1 MVPPPVDF
9 MEISARLQSLPTLAP
24 RPTATNINAF
34 EEQLV
39 DILSTI
45 PSAQSEDH
53 GFRGL
58 VESAEMYALVS
69 NTPWRNWP
77 NPGPTRRG
85 TVINPHPTLGTNLT
99 ADAARA
105 EQAVWTAETT
115 QFMSETNVRRA
126 VIDAL
131 NAAVPKSYRRA
142 QGGATGIGHTTYK
155 ATNQP
160 REILAQLRANYGRPS
175 PGEKEINDN
184 RFKMPWKHGTET
196 IEELFNRLE
205 ECYVIALRAKPAY
218 TVEQLINKAVTSAQL
233 TGLYPT
239 ALLEW
244 NGFATEN
251 KTWPELKKHFTEAY
265 DLLLTTGGGTSGS
278 AGYHGA
284 NAATTEEDDDS
295 MTSITTSIANMHIAN
310 NANAQVINDNMSS
323 ITAETRELR
332 AMIAQLAL
340 MAQGQTTQQQQ
351 PAYPAFYQ
359 PTQPPQPLLQPPPT
373 QTAYNM
379 TMPPPMTTPQ
389 QHTGRGGRVGYGRGR
404 RGQGGGSGGRG
415 GRGNY
420 GRGGYGNQY
429 QSPSPQQQFMPTTS
443 GQGGSIPP
451 PPGFRNNQQLQT
463 RTNAPNPVKFFNNW
477 NMCCNCGY
485 DVPIWHNSQTCPYK
499 QDFPHHNDGINR
511 NNAKQYE
518 AAGWKV
524 SKKGMH
530 KTQLPT
536 NPHEGQA

>member
-58 VESAEMYALVS
+58 VESVEMYAITS
-69 NTPWRNWP
+69 AIPWRDWP

-85 TVINPHPTLGTNLT
+85 TTINPHPTLGQNL
-99 ADAARA
+99 DSDVARA
-105 EQAVWTAETT
+105 EQAVWVAETT

-126 VIDAL
+126 IIDAL
-131 NAAVPKSYRRA
+131 NTAVPKSYRRA
-142 QGGATGIGHTTYK
+142 QGGTTGIGHTNYK

-160 REILAQLRANYGRPS
+160 RDILAQLRTIYGRPS
-175 PGEKEINDN
+175 PGEKEVNDN
-184 RFKMPWKHGTET
+184 RFKMPWQHGTET

-218 TVEQLINKAVTSAQL
+218 TVEQLVDKAVTSVQL

-244 NGFATEN
+244 NGFAEDN
-251 KTWPELKKHFTEAY
+251 KTWPEMKSHFTEAY
-265 DLLLTTGGGTSGS
+265 DLLLTTGGGTAGA

-284 NAATTEEDDDS
+284 NYTADNDDDS
-295 MTSITTSIANMHIAN
+295 MTSITASITNMHIAN
-310 NANAQVINDNMSS
+310 NANAQAINDNMST

-332 AMIAQLAL
+332 ALVNQLAM
-340 MAQGQTTQQQQ
+340 MAQGQMTGQQ
-351 PAYPAFYQ
+351 PPAYQ
-359 PTQPPQPLLQPPPT
+359 PYYQPQPPPVQPPPT
-373 QTAYNM
+373 QSAYNM
-379 TMPPPMTTPQ
+379 TMPPTMATPPQ
-389 QHTGRGGRVGYGRGR
+389 QTQQTGRGGRGGRTRGGRGR
-404 RGQGGGSGGRG
+404 GGGRGGQG

-420 GRGGYGNQY
+420 SRGAYGQQY
-429 QSPSPQQQFMPTTS
+429 QPPATMANV
-443 GQGGSIPP
+443 GNIPP
-451 PPGFRNNQQLQT
+451 PPGGNTVQQQQPRN
-463 RTNAPNPVKFFNNW
+463 NAPNPVKYFNNW

-485 DVPIWHNSQTCPYK
+485 DIPVWHTSQTCPYK
-499 QDFPHHNDGINR
+499 QDWPHHNNGINR
-511 NNAKQYE
+511 TNAKQYE

-524 SKKGMH
+524 SRKGIH

-536 NPHEGQA
+536 DPHEGQA